1 MDDAVNNLLVIDLS
15 QPHRSLYI
23 ASSPLHRSFGIDL
36 SSSHRSFDIDLSPSH
51 RRTPVPRP
59 ATFLDSGLRRNDGFG
74 VYGWTGKMFASV
86 ALIAAALASLG
97 LAGGAAAQ
105 SYPAKPVRLI
115 VPYAAGGAVDA
126 MARAFGQKFGDIWG
140 QSVIVENRAGAG
152 GNIGSDVVA
161 KSAPDGYTL
170 LINTSGQAVAPAL
183 YKRLS
188 YDAVKDLAP
197 IAGTVASAL
206 ILVAPLQ
213 SSATSVKEFIAL
225 AKAQPGKLNFGS
237 TGIGSGPHLSQEMF
251 KSMAGIDIVHVPYKG
266 DAPLFPAL
274 FTNEVQLAVVPS
286 QTALAHI
293 KAGKLRVLA
302 VTNGK
307 RSAALPDVPTVAES
321 GLPGYEFGGW
331 TALFA
336 QGGTPREVIRKISAD
351 TSRMLAAPE
360 VTVFY
365 PRWGVELF
373 NLSTEEMTARYMADI
388 EKFSKVIR
396 EANIPQVD

>member
-1 MDDAVNNLLVIDLS
+1 MKTTRTDLKVVTGLATLV
-15 QPHRSLYI
+15 
-23 ASSPLHRSFGIDL
+23 
-36 SSSHRSFDIDLSPSH
+36 
-51 RRTPVPRP
+51 
-59 ATFLDSGLRRNDGFG
+59 
-74 VYGWTGKMFASV
+74 
-86 ALIAAALASLG
+86 AALA
-97 LAGGAAAQ
+97 GGVANAQ
-105 SYPAKPVRLI
+105 SFPTKPVRLI

-126 MARAFGQKFGDIWG
+126 MARAFGQKLGDIWG
-140 QSVIVENRAGAG
+140 QTVIVENRAGAG

-161 KSAPDGYTL
+161 KSAPDAYTL

-183 YKRLS
+183 YKKLT
-188 YDAVKDLAP
+188 YDAVRDLAP

-206 ILVAPLQ
+206 IMVTPLE
-213 SSATSVKEFIAL
+213 SSARTVKDFIAL
-225 AKAQPGKLNFGS
+225 AKAQPGKLNYGS

-293 KAGKLRVLA
+293 RGGKLRVLA
-302 VTNGK
+302 VTNEK
-307 RSAALPDVPTVAES
+307 RSSALPDVPTVAES

-336 QGGTPREVIRKISAD
+336 RGGTSRDIIRKISAD
-351 TSRMLAAPE
+351 TTKMLAAPE
-360 VTVFY
+360 VSVFY

-373 NLSTEEMTARYMADI
+373 NLSTEEMTARYLSDI
-388 EKFSKVIR
+388 EKFTKVIR